1 MAADEEKDGDD
12 KNAKGSLLT
21 KILLFGILPLMTVIV
36 LVVGTLFFAGVLS
49 GGGDDATDTVAED
62 SEGDHGD
69 EGSDEDGAED
79 GGEEGESLPAI
90 YLPIDPAFVVNFA
103 SQGKARF
110 LQVTVEVMTR
120 DPVMP
125 DQIKLHM
132 PVIRNNLMLLLSS
145 QSYDGV
151 STLEGK
157 ETLREEALEVVQQIL
172 EEETDDP
179 GIEAVYFTSF
189 VMQ

>member
-49 GGGDDATDTVAED
+49 GGGDHATDTVAED

-69 EGSDEDGAED
+69 EGSDEEGAEE

-132 PVIRNNLMLLLSS
+132 PVIRNNLMLLFSS